1 MDELIKLDNV
11 ELRNKLKN
19 SMNQEELSEIIN
31 IFNVNLQKKEI
42 IRADIFSD
50 LQNKIVDQISKRIDS
65 NSDTFSNKDLLD
77 YLNSIQNILNNQ
89 KNMSNVNTPTIA
101 IQQNIMVGNQDEL
114 TKESRDKIKDVIQN
128 ILKNQTI
135 QNDNIIEEPNN

>member
-1 MDELIKLDNV
+1 
-11 ELRNKLKN
+11 
-19 SMNQEELSEIIN
+19 
-31 IFNVNLQKKEI
+31 
-42 IRADIFSD
+42 
-50 LQNKIVDQISKRIDS
+50 
-65 NSDTFSNKDLLD
+65 
-77 YLNSIQNILNNQ
+77 
-89 KNMSNVNTPTIA
+89 MSNVNTPTIA

>member
-1 MDELIKLDNV
+1 
-11 ELRNKLKN
+11 
-19 SMNQEELSEIIN
+19 
-31 IFNVNLQKKEI
+31 
-42 IRADIFSD
+42 
-50 LQNKIVDQISKRIDS
+50 
-65 NSDTFSNKDLLD
+65 LLD

>member
-50 LQNKIVDQISKRIDS
+50 LQNKIVD
-65 NSDTFSNKDLLD
+65 
-77 YLNSIQNILNNQ
+77 
-89 KNMSNVNTPTIA
+89 
-101 IQQNIMVGNQDEL
+101 
-114 TKESRDKIKDVIQN
+114 
-128 ILKNQTI
+128 
-135 QNDNIIEEPNN
+135 